1 MIRRLG
7 TMIKKISML
16 LATLMAATTVAA
28 CTTPKEAAEATQNIQ
43 PTTEVVEEQTPV
55 EETVADEEPQ
65 EIVSYFTGLP
75 CTIEQQQH
83 RPLAVMLNNIKEG
96 CPQSGTSQAS
106 IIYECP
112 VEGRITRLMGIFE
125 DYENVEKI
133 GSIRSCRDYFVFLAN
148 EYDALYCHFGQATPY
163 VGDYLNSDGVDNL
176 SGAVAGI
183 DRPATNSFY
192 RTPDRK
198 APHNVYIDK
207 EGLLKDIEKF
217 EYRTTIREN
226 YTPKFTFMDDAS
238 AYANAQSAT
247 VLYPGGKETGKAN
260 GFSKVQARFEYN
272 EADGKYYRFQYG
284 DKHID
289 ETTGEQ
295 LSFDNVVFQYC
306 HGEVRDDHDYL
317 AFGCHGDN
325 GYKVQVFTQG
335 KMIEGTW
342 VRTEDTVPAHYI
354 DADGNPIPVS
364 KGRTWVCIIWND
376 YAEDVVIE

>member
-1 MIRRLG
+1 MTRKLSVIAVLA
-7 TMIKKISML
+7 L
-16 LATLMAATTVAA
+16 AATLTA
-28 CTTPKEAAEATQNIQ
+28 CKTPKEAAEEAQAIEETQEVV
-43 PTTEVVEEQTPV
+43 EVVEEPQTSEV
-55 EETVADEEPQ
+55 EEDK
-65 EIVSYFTGLP
+65 EIISYFTGEP

-133 GSIRSCRDYFVFLAN
+133 GSIRSCRDYFVFFAN
-148 EYDALYCHFGQATPY
+148 EYDSLYCHFGQATPY

-176 SGAVAGI
+176 SGAVSGI
-183 DRPATNSFY
+183 DRPATNTFY
-192 RTPDRK
+192 RSSDRK
-198 APHNVYIDK
+198 APHNVYVDRD
-207 EGLLKDIEKF
+207 GLLTDIEKF
-217 EYRTTIREN
+217 GYRTTLREN
-226 YTPKFTFMDDAS
+226 YTPKFTFMDEGDS
-238 AYANAQSAT
+238 AYKDAQSAT

-272 EADGKYYRFQYG
+272 EADGKYYRYQYG
-284 DKHID
+284 EKHID
-289 ETTGEQ
+289 EVTGEQ
-295 LSFDNVVFQYC
+295 LAFDNVIFQYC
-306 HGEVRDDHDYL
+306 HGEVRDAKDYL

-335 KMIEGTW
+335 KMKEGTW
-342 VRTEDTVPAHYI
+342 VRTEDTVPATYY
-354 DADGNPIPVS
+354 DADGNVIPVS
-364 KGRTWVCIIWND
+364 KGKTWVCIIWND